1 MESYLDDLME
11 YLYPKMDKI
20 LQAKGGGSYFGGVH
34 VTYKHARPVCDED
47 ENKRDDDDDDE
58 NSPVYLH

>member
-1 MESYLDDLME
+1 ME